1 MIAYIKGELAATD
14 VDTVVVEAG
23 GLGYE
28 IYVPASVY
36 EGLPAVGAQVR
47 LHTYLHVRE
56 GGIQL
61 FGFLDRD
68 SLEVF
73 KLLITVSGI
82 GPKGALGVLSVI
94 SPNELRFA
102 ILADDAKTI
111 SRAPGIGAKTARKLI
126 LELKDKLHPEDVFG
140 RQLGSTESSA
150 AAGANIASE
159 EAGAADAMNR
169 IRREAVAALEAL
181 GYSATESLQA
191 VRRVELR
198 EDMDTEELLKRAL
211 KEMLR

>member
-28 IYVPASVY
+28 IYVPVSVY

-159 EAGAADAMNR
+159 EAGATDAMNR

-191 VRRVELR
+191 VRRVELQ

>member
-159 EAGAADAMNR
+159 EAGATDAMNR

-191 VRRVELR
+191 VRRVELQ